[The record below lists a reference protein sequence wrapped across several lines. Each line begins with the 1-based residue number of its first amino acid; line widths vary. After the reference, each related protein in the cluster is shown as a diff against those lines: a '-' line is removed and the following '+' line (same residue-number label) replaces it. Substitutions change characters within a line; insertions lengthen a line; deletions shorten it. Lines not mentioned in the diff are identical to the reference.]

1 MPTVSY
7 EHLYGLAVAIYEAA
21 GASTETAQTVARHQ
35 VGANLAGH
43 DSHGIQ
49 LLPTY
54 IQRIDRG
61 HIQPRMDP
69 LVIRETPTTIF
80 VNGQWAFGP
89 VVSEFTMKRCIA
101 KAREVGVAVGVVREQ
116 SHVGRLADY
125 PLMAVRE
132 GFISIMT
139 CDSGQSA
146 KAVAPFGGRVA
157 RLGTNP
163 ICIAFPSELRGPVF
177 IDMATSAVAAGKLQ
191 LYRTRKQRIPEG
203 WLVEQDGK
211 PATDPAA
218 FYERGAVML
227 PLGGPEGHKGYGLS
241 FAVETLASL
250 LPGLGFGIDPQGRH
264 NDGSFMLVVDP
275 ANFQPLANFKAQV
288 TAFVEYLKDTPPAE
302 GFTEV
307 LYPGELEY
315 RTEQRRRAE
324 GIPVEEDTWERVA
337 AIAKRFELKGLGA
350 FKP

>member
-1 MPTVSY
+1 MPTISY
-7 EHLYGLAVAIYEAA
+7 EHLYSLAVAIYEAA
-21 GASTETAQTVARHQ
+21 GASTETAHTVARHQ

-146 KAVAPFGGRVA
+146 KMVAPFGGRVA

-163 ICIAFPSELRGPVF
+163 ICIAFPSELPGPVF

-191 LYRTRKQRIPEG
+191 LYRTRKQRIPAG

-218 FYERGAVML
+218 YYERGAV
-227 PLGGPEGHKGYGLS
+227 
-241 FAVETLASL
+241 TT
-250 LPGLGFGIDPQGRH
+250 
-264 NDGSFMLVVDP
+264 
-275 ANFQPLANFKAQV
+275 
-288 TAFVEYLKDTPPAE
+288 TA
-302 GFTEV
+302 G
-307 LYPGELEY
+307 
-315 RTEQRRRAE
+315 
-324 GIPVEEDTWERVA
+324 
-337 AIAKRFELKGLGA
+337 
-350 FKP
+350 